1 MTPLISFI
9 VTYHNEPEAYL
20 RACLES
26 IQALRLAKDE
36 AEIIVVDDGSS
47 IDPFKPPR
55 EGEAL
60 DPPQPSP
67 KGREFSPFT
76 GELEGAYIRQEQA
89 GLSVARNTGIAN
101 ARGLYIQFVDA
112 DDQLIPSAYEAV
124 IELFRKKEADV
135 VMFRMTKQTPSNSPV
150 RGRTQVGESLPVE
163 GEVWRGSGPSFLQNR
178 NLRAAAWG
186 YAFKREILGD

>member
-26 IQALRLAKDE
+26 IQALPLAKDE

-47 IDPFKPPR
+47 KDPSKPPR
-55 EGEAL
+55 EGEA
-60 DPPQPSP
+60 SC
-67 KGREFSPFT
+67 FSPLR
-76 GELEGAYIRQEQA
+76 GELKGVYIRQEQS

-112 DDQLIPSAYEAV
+112 DDQLIPSAYETV
-124 IELFRKKEADV
+124 LEQIRKGEADV
-135 VMFRMTKQTPSNSPV
+135 VMFRMTTKPTAPL
-150 RGRTQVGESLPVE
+150 SLP
-163 GEVWRGSGPSFLQNR
+163 RGGVF
-178 NLRAAAWG
+178 
-186 YAFKREILGD
+186 